1 MPGYIH
7 TCGKCG
13 THMQVHER
21 YLGRALKC
29 TSCRTEFEAVLPEG
43 AIEEASPLPTLPDE
57 DAKPGAK
64 RFILWLLLALIP
76 VVAIIW
82 FLGQDQSEGLAKAM
96 FREGHSAGENATVDA
111 GSGRPVLV
119 ALDHE
124 AVGALQ
130 TLGQGNVQINVGSLM
145 DQSRYI
151 ELPSGINIRILEY
164 ANKGKEARIRILEG
178 PWQSK
183 VVWVPARWIR

>member
-64 RFILWLLLALIP
+64 RFIPWLLLALIP

-151 ELPSGINIRILEY
+151 ELPSGTNIRILEY